1 MTQEELVAL
10 CAEIKPVDP
19 ELLEKAQ
26 ERLNSL
32 TKPPGSLGRLEEFA
46 GRLGAIQQT
55 VKPFIGKKRVYTLA
69 GDHGVTEEGVSAF
82 PSEVTPQMVLNFVG
96 AGAAIN
102 VLTRHVGSEIMVV
115 DMGVNFDFGNVAGL
129 IDCKVA
135 KGTANFTKGAAMTV
149 EQTARAVSAGV
160 ELARQAKTDG
170 VTLLGVGEMG
180 IGNTTPAAAILAAF
194 SGLSPEEVV
203 GRGTGVDDEGLKR
216 KADAVKRGLEVNA
229 PDANN
234 PLDVLAK
241 VGGFE
246 IAGMT
251 GVFLGAAACGI
262 PVLADGFISSS
273 AALVALKLCPALAD
287 YLFVA
292 HLSQEQGHVKMVELL
307 GQQPIVDLSM
317 RLGEG
322 TGAALAMSILEAA
335 ARIPSE
341 MATFAEA
348 GVSDKE

>member
-1 MTQEELVAL
+1 MKQQELTAL
-10 CAEIKPVDP
+10 CEAVTPIDAALFEA
-19 ELLEKAQ
+19 AQ
-26 ERLNSL
+26 ERLDSL

-46 GRLGAIQQT
+46 RRLAAIQGT
-55 VKPFIGKKRVYTLA
+55 VKPSIGKKRVYTLA

-82 PSEVTPQMVLNFVG
+82 PSEVTPQMVLNFLG

-102 VLTRHVGSEIMVV
+102 VLTNHVGSEIMVV
-115 DMGVNFDFGNVAGL
+115 DMGVNFDFDSAPGL

-135 KGTANFTKGAAMTV
+135 KGTANFTKGPAMTTG
-149 EQTARAVSAGV
+149 QTLQAIGAGV
-160 ELARQAKTDG
+160 ELARQAKADG
-170 VTLLGVGEMG
+170 VTLIGVGEMG
-180 IGNTTPAAAILAAF
+180 IGNTTPAAALLAAF

-203 GRGTGVDDEGLKR
+203 GRGTGVDDEGLAR
-216 KADAVKRGLEVNA
+216 KADAVKRGLSVNA
-229 PDANN
+229 VDAND
-234 PLDVLAK
+234 PLGVLAK

-251 GVFLGAAACGI
+251 GIFLGAAACGL

-273 AALVALKLCPALAD
+273 AALVALRLCPALAD

-292 HLSQEQGHVKMVELL
+292 HLSQEQGHTKMVELL
-307 GQQPIVDLSM
+307 GQEPIVDFSM

-322 TGAALAMSILEAA
+322 TGAALAMTVLEGAA
-335 ARIPSE
+335 KIPCE